1 MTIID
6 SMKFSLSFERNIL
19 TFQFNFQRILIDLF
33 SEATSEIPMNSH
45 CCTDN
50 FVYLFPI

>member
-6 SMKFSLSFERNIL
+6 SMKFSLSFKRNIL
-19 TFQFNFQRILIDLF
+19 TTQFNFKCILIDLF
-33 SEATSEIPMNSH
+33 CEATTKIPMYSH
-45 CCTDN
+45 SCTDN